1 MKLMNV
7 GSRKF
12 ILLDGTA
19 VGPMDIV
26 EVDDQEGT
34 ALAEGYPEEWKVI
47 EAPKEE
53 KAVEEQPKK
62 KKK

>member
-12 ILLDGTA
+12 ILLSGAQA
-19 VGPMDIV
+19 VPMDIV
-26 EVDDQEGT
+26 EVDDKEGA

-47 EAPKEE
+47 EAPKAE
-53 KAVEEQPKK
+53 KVEEQPKK